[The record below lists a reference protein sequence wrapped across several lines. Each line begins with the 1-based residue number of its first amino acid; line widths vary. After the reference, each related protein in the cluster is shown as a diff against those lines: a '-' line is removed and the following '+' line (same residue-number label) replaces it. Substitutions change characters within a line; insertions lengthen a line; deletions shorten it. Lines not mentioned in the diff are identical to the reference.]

1 MEIMIQYGSHS
12 IFPMYKEKSMENYQ
26 GNLKIILEGWQYCG
40 NLSLFKKMNRSNQAK
55 SWENAF

>member
-1 MEIMIQYGSHS
+1 
-12 IFPMYKEKSMENYQ
+12 MYKEKSMENYQ